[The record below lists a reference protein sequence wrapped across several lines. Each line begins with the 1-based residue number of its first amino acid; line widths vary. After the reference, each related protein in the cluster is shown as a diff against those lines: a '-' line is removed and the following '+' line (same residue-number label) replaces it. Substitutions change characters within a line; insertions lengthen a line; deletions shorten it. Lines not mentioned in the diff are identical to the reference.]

1 MAVVVMPVAKG
12 MTMRINPPSKVGQ
25 RVQFGQ
31 YTGTVLEING
41 FMATIEV
48 DRVGAIQEVELVD
61 LEVIV

>member
-1 MAVVVMPVAKG
+1 

-31 YTGTVLEING
+31 YTGTVKSITGHTAL
-41 FMATIEV
+41 
-48 DRVGAIQEVELVD
+48 VELDRLYVTQEIELCE

>member
-1 MAVVVMPVAKG
+1 

-31 YTGTVLEING
+31 YTGTVKAITGHTALVELDRLYVTQEI
-41 FMATIEV
+41 
-48 DRVGAIQEVELVD
+48 ELVD